1 MNKKEDKMLEIR
13 YVVKEDKTF
22 WYQLDKHLPEQEFEE
37 DSETSAEPSQENIEG
52 KLIKLES
59 LYHQGLI
66 TQEEYDS
73 KRKEILD
80 RL

>member
-1 MNKKEDKMLEIR
+1 M
-13 YVVKEDKTF
+13 VKYYYHIIIDWLFT
-22 WYQLDKHLPEQEFEE
+22 QFEE
-37 DSETSAEPSQENIEG
+37 DSETSAEPSQENIED

-66 TQEEYDS
+66 TQKEYDS